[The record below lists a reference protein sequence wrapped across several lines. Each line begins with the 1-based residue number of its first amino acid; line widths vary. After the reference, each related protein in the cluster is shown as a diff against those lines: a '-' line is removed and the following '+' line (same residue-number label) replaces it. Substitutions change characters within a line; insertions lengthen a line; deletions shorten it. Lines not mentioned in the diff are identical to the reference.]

1 MMNLEEMVEQ
11 HILEKRAASPEE
23 ISNLLETAERKL
35 SESLNNTISNETR
48 LVQAYHVILTCA
60 TIALRAMGYRARS
73 TEGKHYYSINTL
85 RLTLNKST
93 QEVRYYQDLRKRRHE
108 DIYEGLMYVSKIEM
122 KKATFEAQK
131 LFDELKSW
139 LDKNYHNHIAK

>member
-1 MMNLEEMVEQ
+1 MELEELVKKR
-11 HILEKRAASPEE
+11 ILERRVTSPQE
-23 ISNLLETAERKL
+23 ISNFLETAVRKL
-35 SESLNNTISNETR
+35 SEASNDTISNETR

-108 DIYEGLMYVSKIEM
+108 DIYEGLMRVSEIEM
-122 KKATFEAQK
+122 KKAVLEAKK
-131 LFDELKSW
+131 LYDELKTW
-139 LDKNYHNHIAK
+139 LDKNYREHMTK